1 MAIFILSVIAAVV
14 PALIYVALIYSVDRY
29 EKEPK
34 GLLIAT
40 FLWGA
45 VPSIILAIIIS
56 TIFSIPFYAFD
67 EGLGDAVSAIG
78 IAPIVEESIKGLA
91 ILGILWWWR
100 HELDSPLDGII
111 YGAMVGMGFAMV
123 ENTLY
128 FLSVY
133 DEGGVAAWGTNIFLR
148 AIVFGLNHSLYTS
161 MTGLGI
167 AIARLSPNGFVRFF
181 APIGGWTLAVI
192 IHAIHNL
199 SALEAETL
207 CILLIFNDFGGIL
220 LILGIIAWSLWQ
232 EGKWIRTYLVDE
244 VAQGVLIAEQQ
255 NQAAAL
261 LGRNFHLLAILF
273 SQGLGVY
280 RQTVRFYYKCAELAY
295 KKHHYQLFQHGQ
307 DLERAGIL
315 RAEITTLSQQLGS

>member
-45 VPSIILAIIIS
+45 IPSIILAILLS
-56 TIFSIPFYAFD
+56 LLFSIPFYAFD
-67 EGLGDAVSAIG
+67 EGLGDSISAIG
-78 IAPIVEESIKGLA
+78 IAPVVEESVKGLA
-91 ILGILWWWR
+91 LLGILFWWR

-123 ENTLY
+123 ENVFY
-128 FLSVY
+128 FLGVY
-133 DEGGVAAWGTNIFLR
+133 DEGGMSAWGTNIVLR
-148 AIVFGLNHSLYTS
+148 ALIFGLNHSLYTS

-167 AIARLSPNGFVRFF
+167 AVARLSRSGFVRFF
-181 APIGGWTLAVI
+181 APIGGWSLAVL

-207 CILLIFNDFGGIL
+207 CFLLILNDFGGIL
-220 LILGIIAWSLWQ
+220 LTLGIITWALWQ
-232 EGKWIRTYLVDE
+232 EGKWIRTYLVEE
-244 VAQGVLIAEQQ
+244 VAQGVLTAPQQ
-255 NQAAAL
+255 QQAAAL
-261 LGRNFHLLAILF
+261 FGRNFHLLGILL
-273 SQGLGVY
+273 SQGVGTY
-280 RQTVRFYYKCAELAY
+280 RQTIKFYHKCAELAY
-295 KKHHYQLFQHGQ
+295 KKHHYELFQHDQ
-307 DLERAGIL
+307 DLERAGTL
-315 RAEITTLSQQLGS
+315 RTEITTLSQQLGS